1 MNAPRKQRGVALITV
16 LMVFFFASAI
26 AAAMVSRQHLD
37 IRRTANLSE
46 YLQASQYASGVEA
59 FAIQL
64 LRDDFRDAPDVD
76 HGGETWAQENTVF
89 EVDNGIVEFSIRDLQ
104 GRFNINSLAEDSK
117 GQAEKR
123 FNLLLNRLGMDP
135 ALTGIIRD
143 WLDEDSDKTG
153 FGGAEDNE
161 YLLMEPP
168 YRAANRTMNDISELR
183 LVQGMTTENYRIL
196 APYLSALPPGTPIN
210 VNSAEGLVL
219 QSLAQ
224 ELGQVEADQVV
235 FYRENQPFSSVDED
249 FVTKEFVPAAVN
261 KEGLSVNS
269 EYFAIQINARFGDRT
284 ARMESIVHRDAEGR
298 IRILGRNLGRRFD
311 APATS
316 GNGERG

>member
-1 MNAPRKQRGVALITV
+1 MKTPFRQRGVALITV

-46 YLQASQYASGVEA
+46 YTQAAQYAAGVEA

-64 LRDDFRDAPDVD
+64 LRDDFRDAPEVD

-89 EVDNGIVEFSIRDLQ
+89 EVDNGAVEFSIRDLQ

-117 GQAEKR
+117 GVAEKR
-123 FNLLLNRLGMDP
+123 FQLLLNRLGIDP
-135 ALTGIIRD
+135 AISEIVRD
-143 WLDEDSDKTG
+143 WLDEDSDKAG

-168 YRAANRTMNDISELR
+168 YRAANRTINDISELR
-183 LVQGMTTENYRIL
+183 LLQGMTAENYQRL

-210 VNSAEGLVL
+210 VNSAESIVL

-224 ELGQVEADQVV
+224 ELGQVEADQVL
-235 FYRENQPFSSVDED
+235 FFRENQPFSSVDEN
-249 FVTKEFVPAAVN
+249 FVTQEFVPAAVN

-269 EYFAIQINARFGDRT
+269 EYFAIQVNARFGDRT
-284 ARMESIVHRDAEGR
+284 ARLESIVHRDAEGR
-298 IRILGRNLGRRFD
+298 VRVLGRNLGRRFD
-311 APATS
+311 RAAS
-316 GNGERG
+316 DANGERG

>member
-1 MNAPRKQRGVALITV
+1 MKTPFRQRGVALITV

-46 YLQASQYASGVEA
+46 YTQAAQYAAGVEA

-64 LRDDFRDAPDVD
+64 LRDDFRDAPEVD

-89 EVDNGIVEFSIRDLQ
+89 EVENGAVEFSIRDLQ

-117 GQAEKR
+117 GVAEKR
-123 FNLLLNRLGMDP
+123 FQLLLNRLGIDP
-135 ALTGIIRD
+135 AISEIVRD
-143 WLDEDSDKTG
+143 WLDEDSDKAG

-168 YRAANRTMNDISELR
+168 YRAANRTINDISELR
-183 LVQGMTTENYRIL
+183 LLQGMTAENYQRL

-210 VNSAEGLVL
+210 VNSAESIVL

-224 ELGQVEADQVV
+224 ELGQVEADQVL
-235 FYRENQPFSSVDED
+235 FFRENQPFSSVDEN
-249 FVTKEFVPAAVN
+249 FVTQEFVPAAVN

-269 EYFAIQINARFGDRT
+269 EYFAIQVNARFGDRT
-284 ARMESIVHRDAEGR
+284 ARLESIVHRDAEGR
-298 IRILGRNLGRRFD
+298 VRVLGRNLGRRFD
-311 APATS
+311 RAAS
-316 GNGERG
+316 DANGERG